1 MTKWVNYGQGRAL
14 GGNYSYPLL
23 TVVID
28 VGVTNKKRQHFVLV
42 FNPCNHTTAHQCI
55 FSGIFYNCVCLS
67 SLFVWMCYGSKISRP
82 AVRGCSDRDS
92 GLVWPRR
99 HGLSNSERVLGGGDG
114 GRSEEY
120 VGVCVSAVLEVR
132 TNPGYWYF
140 QARIQK
146 QLDLNISRIWTRG
159 KGWLN
164 LSLKD

>member
-82 AVRGCSDRDS
+82 AVRGCSNRDS

-99 HGLSNSERVLGGGDG
+99 HGLSNSERGGGVGDG
-114 GRSEEY
+114 GRNGEY
-120 VGVCVSAVLEVR
+120 VGVCVSAVLVVR
-132 TNPGYWYF
+132 TNTGYWYF

-146 QLDLNISRIWTRG
+146 QFG
-159 KGWLN
+159 YKY
-164 LSLKD
+164 K